1 MSVNQIIQLAKQLP
15 AMEQLAIAEALLQSV
30 IAQQKSYSNTESDT
44 QPHSMSLAAEAL
56 LDDYTNDQELIIFTT
71 IDGDPIYEK
80 R

>member
-30 IAQQKSYSNTESDT
+30 IAQQKMYPDPVIDDQQT
-44 QPHSMSLAAEAL
+44 SMSIAAEAL
-56 LDDYTNDQELIIFTT
+56 LNDYTNDEELTIFTQ
-71 IDGDPIYEK
+71 IDGDPVYEK